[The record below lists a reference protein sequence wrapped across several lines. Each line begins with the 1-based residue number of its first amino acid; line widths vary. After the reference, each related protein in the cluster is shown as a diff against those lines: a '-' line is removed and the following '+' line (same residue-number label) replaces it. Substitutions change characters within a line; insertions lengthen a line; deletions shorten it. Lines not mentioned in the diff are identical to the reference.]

1 MANFLKQ
8 PKFFIPTFI
17 IATFAVIIAVQL
29 SKSSSPNLSGFSSAG
44 TILPVPTLVPIKEV
58 TYKSEVHSPDG
69 TMKIVLDKVFKSQT
83 SINHIVTVSK
93 TTGTDKKVILTKT
106 FGENRT
112 IQLPQNSFSPDNKYI
127 FLKEKDKDMFSF
139 YVYKAS
145 GELFTDGK
153 EYVEVIP
160 LFEDKKYG
168 LKLSDI
174 TGWDSNTLLHIF
186 TEKENSAQG
195 PSFWFD
201 TENYA
206 FYQLGHR

>member
-8 PKFFIPTFI
+8 PKFFIPTFV
-17 IATFAVIIAVQL
+17 IASLALIFAIQL
-29 SKSSSPNLSGFSSAG
+29 SGASSSFLSGLSFAD
-44 TILPVPTLVPIKEV
+44 TIFPVPTLVPVKEAA
-58 TYKSEVHSPDG
+58 YKSEVHSPDG

-83 SINHIVTVSK
+83 SIDHIVTVSK
-93 TTGTDKKVILTKT
+93 ITGTDKKVILTKT
-106 FGENRT
+106 FGENQT

-139 YVYKAS
+139 YVYKVS
-145 GELFTDGK
+145 GELFANGK
-153 EYVEVIP
+153 EYTEVIP
-160 LFEDKKYG
+160 LFEDKKYE
-168 LKLSDI
+168 LKLSDV

-186 TEKENSAQG
+186 TVKENGAAG